1 MTATRSYFERH
12 APAVERRYAKRTL
25 LRAGPANALEHA
37 VAVARRHLAPS
48 VLDVGCGAG
57 RVGAAVIDAGARLY
71 VGIDLSAR
79 MLDVARSR
87 LPQGVELYEGD
98 FLDLDIARTFDVVL
112 ALGLFEYLEE
122 PRRAAEWL
130 RARCS
135 STLVA
140 SFTKW
145 DWIKSPL
152 RRIHYGLHGCRV
164 HDYDEA
170 GAEVVLRSGGF
181 ANVEVVQGGRRGFV
195 VEATP

>member
-12 APAVERRYAKRTL
+12 APAVERRSAKRSL
-25 LRAGPANALEHA
+25 LRAGPANALAHA
-37 VAVARRHLAPS
+37 VAVTRRRPSPS
-48 VLDVGCGAG
+48 VLDVGCGGG

-87 LPQGVELYEGD
+87 LPQGVELHEGD
-98 FLDLDIARTFDVVL
+98 FLDLDIACTFDVVL
-112 ALGLFEYLEE
+112 ALGLFEYLED
-122 PRRAAEWL
+122 RRLAAEWL

-140 SFTKW
+140 SFTKR
-145 DWIKSPL
+145 DWLKSPL

-164 HDYDEA
+164 RDYDE
-170 GAEVVLRSGGF
+170 GDAEAVLRSGGF
-181 ANVEVVQGGRRGFV
+181 ANVEVVQRGRRGFV
-195 VEATP
+195 VEATA